1 VVAYLE
7 LHDLSGN
14 KVYKSEALTG
24 SNKLSLDL
32 TGNMPGVYVYTLYA
46 NGFEPVIKSLILTR

>member
-1 VVAYLE
+1 MQA
-7 LHDLSGN
+7 
-14 KVYKSEALTG
+14 K
-24 SNKLSLDL
+24 KLSLDL